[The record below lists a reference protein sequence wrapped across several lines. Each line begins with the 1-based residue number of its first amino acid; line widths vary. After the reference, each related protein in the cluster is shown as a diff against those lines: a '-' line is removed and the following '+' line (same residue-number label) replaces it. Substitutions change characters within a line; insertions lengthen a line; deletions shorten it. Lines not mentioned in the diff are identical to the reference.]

1 MAQVPCRERS
11 GKTLKDSGRS
21 TPVVSEDVCLRR
33 SNVQSPCTAG
43 IKGAPLTSSK
53 PASGKKNGG
62 KSGPSLKVRAPASSA
77 LGDVDFPFSES
88 IGYQVRATHRS
99 LQRLLQ
105 YKIEPHGITLGMW
118 YFLRALWHEDG
129 LTQRELS
136 NRAGTM
142 EPTTLSAILNMEKKG
157 LVRRARDR
165 NDRRKWHIH
174 LTSKGRGLKGK
185 LIPLAREVVAT
196 AVQGLSPSEVA
207 QLLEGLA
214 EVQKSLGATLA
225 RLDEIGG

>member
-1 MAQVPCRERS
+1 
-11 GKTLKDSGRS
+11 
-21 TPVVSEDVCLRR
+21 
-33 SNVQSPCTAG
+33 
-43 IKGAPLTSSK
+43 LTSSK
-53 PASGKKNGG
+53 PASGKKNGR
-62 KSGPSLKVRAPASSA
+62 KSGEPSLKARTPATSA
-77 LGDVDFPFSES
+77 AGEVDFPFSES

-118 YFLRALWHEDG
+118 YFLRALWHEGG

-136 NRAGTM
+136 NRVGTM
-142 EPTTLSAILNMEKKG
+142 EPTTLSAILIMERKG

-174 LTSKGRGLKGK
+174 LTPKGRALKGK

-214 EVQKSLGATLA
+214 EVQKSLAATLA
-225 RLDEIGG
+225 RLDDAKAGAVE